1 MTESLRCTELLERWC
16 IVKQEL
22 KATQD
27 ELARI
32 EEGLLPHLETKGE
45 GSVTQKIDNF
55 KITVTTRINRTFDEI
70 VWESIKQNIDPNLA
84 PVKTKTVLDEKG
96 WKFLLENHKDVAEIV
111 SKAVT
116 EKPGKPGIKI
126 EEL

>member
-1 MTESLRCTELLERWC
+1 MKELLERWC

-27 ELARI
+27 ELLRI
-32 EEGLLPHLETKGE
+32 EEALIPHLETKPE
-45 GSVTQKIDNF
+45 GSVTQKFDNF
-55 KITVTTRINRTFDEI
+55 KVTITTRINRGFDEV
-70 VWESIKQNIDPNLA
+70 VWESIKDNVDPELA

-96 WKFLLENHKDVAEIV
+96 WKYLLENHPEVAHIV